1 MRCGG
6 VRGVGVRVE
15 CLVRRFKG
23 VYGIFGALF
32 RSGRGSGCGLL
43 QYLGGSLGGGVV
55 NTIDAEDIINN
66 W

>member
-1 MRCGG
+1 MKCGG
-6 VRGVGVRVE
+6 VRVVGVRGE

-32 RSGRGSGCGLL
+32 RSGRDSGCGPL

-55 NTIDAEDIINN
+55 KSLWE
-66 W
+66 

>member
-6 VRGVGVRVE
+6 VRGVGVRGE
-15 CLVRRFKG
+15 CLVRRFKC
-23 VYGIFGALF
+23 VYGIFGAFF
-32 RSGRGSGCGLL
+32 RSGHGSGCGLL

-55 NTIDAEDIINN
+55 NTIDAEDIIKN